1 MCACLP
7 EHTHMQLIAAV
18 LYFQNNLN
26 YTFPACSL
34 DEDGK
39 PIGVRITETEEMR
52 VYVISF
58 IHSANSY

>member
-1 MCACLP
+1 
-7 EHTHMQLIAAV
+7 MQLIAAV
-18 LYFQNNLN
+18 LQFQNNLN

-39 PIGVRITETEEMR
+39 PIGVGITETEEMR